1 MTNRER
7 LIELKI
13 NFVENFDCGDCKP
26 SNNKCRKCLSEKEA
40 DYLLEHG
47 VIVLPCNVGTR
58 HNKLTFISV
67 DEEKTKEKHRTY
79 YLLRCDCGNI
89 VSVRKDCWESGSTK
103 ACGCLYETHGQAKG
117 EHTRLYNI
125 YHGMK
130 KRCYNLMSKSYK
142 DYGGRGIKMCD
153 EWLSDFVSF
162 YKWAVANGYKDN
174 LTIERIDVNGNY
186 EPNNCKWVTITE
198 QHKNTRK
205 ITPVRIV
212 ETGKVFASIADC
224 ARHLNGSGG
233 NISNCLN
240 GKLESYKG
248 YHFEKLTREEAEKAL
263 KEQKNEGM

>member
-1 MTNRER
+1 
-7 LIELKI
+7 
-13 NFVENFDCGDCKP
+13 
-26 SNNKCRKCLSEKEA
+26 
-40 DYLLEHG
+40 
-47 VIVLPCNVGTR
+47 
-58 HNKLTFISV
+58 
-67 DEEKTKEKHRTY
+67 
-79 YLLRCDCGNI
+79 
-89 VSVRKDCWESGSTK
+89 
-103 ACGCLYETHGQAKG
+103 
-117 EHTRLYNI
+117 
-125 YHGMK
+125 
-130 KRCYNLMSKSYK
+130 
-142 DYGGRGIKMCD
+142 MCD

-205 ITPVRIV
+205 ITPVRII

-248 YHFEKLTREEAEKAL
+248 YHFEKLTREEAEQAL
-263 KEQKNEGM
+263 KECKRNV